1 MINPWRSLSA
11 RLLLIFAATALV
23 FVYGTRVAVNLVLD
37 TDYLRALAGSHV
49 SHYLEY
55 ILEDIGDPPSME
67 RAQEITEAIPVDLRI
82 IGPNISWASDPSFPA
97 REELDFVAPEFAE
110 ADARSVWGGN
120 IRLSG
125 YYRRGNHR
133 FTLLDL
139 NDEHQVILVSPK
151 LAETLPEANT
161 YPIILTL
168 ALLLLAVCYW
178 AVRQQIRPIQSL
190 REEAARVGRGELDHR
205 VKVNRSDELGDLGRD
220 INRMADDVSDM
231 LEAKRQMLLAISH
244 ELRSPLTRCK
254 VSLEFIDDRRVRDDI
269 ASDIGEMEQ
278 LIADLLETERLNDR
292 HRVLNLD
299 TVEVGELLKAMT
311 AEFFAADLDRL
322 ELRLPDR
329 PLECVWDGTRIK
341 LAVKNLVENAL
352 RHSGAEETVVLAA
365 RAGTDGVEIEV
376 ADRGEGISSADLS
389 RITQPFYRADPARQR
404 STGGFGLGLYL
415 ARLVAE
421 AHGGALAISSQ
432 PGEGTRATLSIP
444 RVVEGS

>member
-55 ILEDIGDPPSME
+55 ILEDIGNPPSMD
-67 RAQEITEAIPVDLRI
+67 RAQEITEAIPIDLRI
-82 IGPNISWASDPSFPA
+82 IGPNVSWASDPSFPA
-97 REELDFVAPEFAE
+97 REDLDFIPPEFAE
-110 ADARSVWGGN
+110 SDARSVWGGN

-139 NDEHQVILVSPK
+139 DDEHQVILVSPK
-151 LAETLPEANT
+151 LAETLPDGNT

-205 VKVNRSDELGDLGRD
+205 VQVNRSDELGDLGRD
-220 INRMADDVSDM
+220 INRMADDVSEM

-254 VSLEFIDDRRVRDDI
+254 VSLEFIDDQGVRADI
-269 ASDIGEMEQ
+269 ANDIGEMEQ

-299 TVEVGELLKAMT
+299 SVEVGELLNSMA
-311 AEFFAADLDRL
+311 AEFFAADLGRL
-322 ELRLPDR
+322 DFELPQSAV
-329 PLECVWDGTRIK
+329 ECVWDGTRIK
-341 LAVKNLVENAL
+341 LAIKNLVENAL
-352 RHSGAEETVVLAA
+352 RHSGAKDAVVVSVSAQ
-365 RAGTDGVEIEV
+365 GEQVEIEV

-421 AHGGALAISSQ
+421 AHGGTLEISSE
-432 PGEGTRATLSIP
+432 PGKGTRAKLSVP
-444 RVVEGS
+444 RDVAST

>member
-55 ILEDIGDPPSME
+55 ILDDIGDPPSME
-67 RAQEITEAIPVDLRI
+67 RAQEITEAIPIDLRI

-97 REELDFVAPEFAE
+97 KEELDFIAPEFAE
-110 ADARSVWGGN
+110 SDAHSVWGGS

-125 YYRRGNHR
+125 YHRRGNHR

-139 NDEHQVILVSPK
+139 DEDHQVILVSPK
-151 LAETLPEANT
+151 LAETLPDGNT

-190 REEAARVGRGELDHR
+190 REEAARVGRGELNHR

-254 VSLEFIDDRRVRDDI
+254 VSLEFIDDRGVRDDI
-269 ASDIGEMEQ
+269 AGDIGEMEQ

-299 TVEVGELLKAMT
+299 VVEVGELLKTMA
-311 AEFFAADLDRL
+311 AEFFAADLERL
-322 ELRLPDR
+322 ELKLPEA
-329 PLECVWDGTRIK
+329 PVECSWDSTRIK
-341 LAVKNLVENAL
+341 LAIKNLVENAL
-352 RHSGAEETVVLAA
+352 RHSGVEESVVVAVA
-365 RAGTDGVEIEV
+365 VEVDEVAIEV
-376 ADRGEGISSADLS
+376 SDRGEGISSADLS

-421 AHGGALAISSQ
+421 AHGGDLEISSE
-432 PGEGTRATLSIP
+432 PGQGTRARLSLP
-444 RVVEGS
+444 RNVAGT